1 MRRGASLM
9 TVLCAAVAFAQAPV
23 PPPAGT
29 PAATGAPATTGAP
42 VAAAGPAPSAA
53 SSQAQTADEA
63 FATRVKTLE
72 EQVVDLKE
80 KIYRTKA
87 RLLLLQETVLGGDLS
102 TGARAVIFHR
112 NEMGSQ
118 FILESVAYALD
129 GGPIFTKVDT
139 NGDLDKREEFE
150 IFNGRIVPGNHQIAV
165 RMVYRGSGFG
175 MFSYMEGYK
184 FKLQSNQ
191 TFTAEAGKV
200 TTVKVVGYEKGGITA
215 DVKDKPGIKYD
226 ISTAKD
232 QASKSTADKASAAPA
247 DAAKP

>member
-1 MRRGASLM
+1 MMRRVALVVVVVSWSAMAQTPGG
-9 TVLCAAVAFAQAPV
+9 TPPAAAAPTAV
-23 PPPAGT
+23 PPAE
-29 PAATGAPATTGAP
+29 
-42 VAAAGPAPSAA
+42 AAA
-53 SSQAQTADEA
+53 AQTADEA

-80 KIYRTKA
+80 KIFRTKA

-102 TGARAVIFHR
+102 TGARAVLFHR

-129 GGPIFTKVDT
+129 GAPIFAKVDAQ
-139 NGDLDKREEFE
+139 GDLDKREEFE

-165 RMVYRGSGFG
+165 RMVYRGHGYG
-175 MFSYMEGYK
+175 IFSYLEGYK

-200 TTVKVVGYEKGGITA
+200 TTVKVVGFEKGGITA
-215 DVKDKPGIKYD
+215 DIKEKPNIRYD
-226 ISTAKD
+226 ITSAKD
-232 QASKSTADKASAAPA
+232 QALNKPAPGEDTKGA
-247 DAAKP
+247 GGAPDAEKK